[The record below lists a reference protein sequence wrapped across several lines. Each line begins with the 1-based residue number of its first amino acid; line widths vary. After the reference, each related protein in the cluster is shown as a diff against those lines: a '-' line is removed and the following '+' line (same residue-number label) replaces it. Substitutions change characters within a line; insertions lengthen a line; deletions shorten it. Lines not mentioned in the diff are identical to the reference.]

1 MSKCTTWKKCVK
13 KTISTFKKNNPNK
26 KIYLKEL
33 LQIAKVEYAKEKKDK
48 KGTAKRAQARKRR
61 TRKQKK

>member
-1 MSKCTTWKKCVK
+1 VK

-26 KIYLKEL
+26 KIYLKKL

-48 KGTAKRAQARKRR
+48 KVTIKRSQARRRR

>member
-13 KTISTFKKNNPNK
+13 KTIKTFKKQNPRK
-26 KIYLKEL
+26 KINLKKML
-33 LQIAKVEYAKEKKDK
+33 MIAKVQYAKEKKGTK
-48 KGTAKRAQARKRR
+48 KRSPASTRR

>member
-1 MSKCTTWKKCVK
+1 VK

-26 KIYLKEL
+26 KIYLKKL

-48 KGTAKRAQARKRR
+48 KGTIKRSQARRR
-61 TRKQKK
+61 RSTRKQKK